1 MAGPPWEMGECG
13 ISVSMQETIETI
25 KNVGHNN
32 KIWTFT
38 LAWLFISGGF
48 IVWEIISGISVL
60 NEYKIKNEQ
69 WYWYFFNKP
78 AGLNFSQVLLSIIYI
93 IIYIQQSVINI
104 PRKTSHTMYG
114 ELIWADNLEC
124 GNLPLQLI
132 CHQWSWVTFLVE
144 PDRSLSAMQLCQLS
158 LFHGV

>member
-1 MAGPPWEMGECG
+1 M
-13 ISVSMQETIETI
+13 
-25 KNVGHNN
+25 
-32 KIWTFT
+32 
-38 LAWLFISGGF
+38 LAIIRKYRLYHEPNCLFLEGLQYRKLFQALLSS
-48 IVWEIISGISVL
+48 WMMCE
-60 NEYKIKNEQ
+60 NEWSYLKERKIKNER

-93 IIYIQQSVINI
+93 IIYIQQPVIKK
-104 PRKTSHTMYG
+104 PRKMSHAMYG

-144 PDRSLSAMQLCQLS
+144 PDRRPQCNAALPAVSLP
-158 LFHGV
+158 